1 MGVRLSEALKAC
13 GQSVGQIGPTA
24 TFRIPLPLLPA
35 AHPSSLID
43 RRAAGRGL
51 ALGFGVW
58 GLGCGVWGLGFGVW
72 GQAVARS
79 RFSFSLLVCAHAPRA
94 TDRQGLSAWPTATF
108 RIPLPH
114 RPAVRAPVPRTY
126 RCHARL
132 AQGLCCRSV
141 HKLPRSADTN
151 AAVGLERQEVLVTRD
166 DDVGLRRQR
175 RRCARTG
182 RSSPGAGRRGRCD
195 R

>member
-13 GQSVGQIGPTA
+13 GQSVVPIGPTA

-51 ALGFGVW
+51 A
-58 GLGCGVWGLGFGVW
+58 LGFGVW

-114 RPAVRAPVPRTY
+114 RPAVRAPVPRRY